1 MRGEIKYR
9 EALRRVFRVKEA
21 VATAH
26 PYFVAVLSYGNAFI
40 YNQGFLCYIYADEIR
55 VLNVHYAGKMEQ
67 VLNIR
72 TILRRVIPGFVADEA
87 SALVEVTLVHYSDG
101 ILAILVRI
109 EESGTQAWLVALDVT
124 EKRKYG
130 RVRLRRQLS
139 STRRLF
145 VRHNQQYLYYGTHSA
160 LGSHGHD
167 QWAIQCVDLSNGRNL
182 TSNPLILE
190 DFAGSDIGQTV
201 CFEIYQ
207 GQLYA
212 VTNQVNFDEDEEM
225 DWNWVSFYVWTCLSP
240 TSDLEQPRLKR
251 IWRRQHLEGPINDTW
266 TDISLRKDES
276 TGRLLILECRR
287 EWKGGKSDN
296 FRTYYIQP
304 LPLPSEETGE
314 GEAGDVEGLPSTA
327 PILSSSASGLRQP
340 LLVLLPPNDPLTM
353 TLDETEPPKKRIC
366 RYVHPEY
373 GWEDEASQRRD
384 FILAKTKY
392 RTYNLSASAFVDL
405 VIDPQQS
412 SPVVAIPRDRL
423 RIRISSRKR
432 KNPIDEKGEEATEK
446 GLLFPPLLESGKPI
460 EWSEERFASRGTSL
474 WPPDGAPQELVD
486 LLCPWK
492 KAAEVQAAADERTL
506 IYSVSNAEE
515 GQAIILISFDP
526 EIKLPGLKLLQT
538 SKTEAQE
545 TKVAVDAERPRARDE
560 RGKSR
565 AILLGAPS
573 PQSSAIQSLR
583 TEQALHMGINHGFWL
598 RRQIDK

>member
-1 MRGEIKYR
+1 M
-9 EALRRVFRVKEA
+9 KEA

-26 PYFVAVLSYGNAFI
+26 PYFVAVLSYGSAFI

-55 VLNVHYAGKMEQ
+55 ILNVHHAGEMEH

-72 TILRRVIPGFVADEA
+72 TILRRIIPGFVADEA

-101 ILAILVRI
+101 ILVILIRI

-124 EKRKYG
+124 EKRKHG

-145 VRHNQQYLYYGTHSA
+145 VRHNQQYLYYGTHSV

-167 QWAIQCVDLSNGRNL
+167 QWAVQCVDLRNGRNL
-182 TSNPLILE
+182 TSNPVILE
-190 DFAGSDIGQTV
+190 DFAGSDVGQTV

-225 DWNWVSFYVWTCLSP
+225 DQNWASFYVWTCLSP
-240 TSDLEQPRLKR
+240 TSDLERPRLRR
-251 IWRRQHLEGPINDTW
+251 IWRRQHIEGPINDTW
-266 TDISLRKDES
+266 TDISLREDES

-304 LPLPSEETGE
+304 LPLPSEVTDE
-314 GEAGDVEGLPSTA
+314 GDDYFEPEGLPSAA
-327 PILSSSASGLRQP
+327 PILSPSAPGPKPPSLM
-340 LLVLLPPNDPLTM
+340 LLPPNDSLTM
-353 TLDETEPPKKRIC
+353 TPDEAEPPPKRIC
-366 RYVHPEY
+366 RHVHPEY
-373 GWEDEASQRRD
+373 SREDEASQRKD

-405 VIDPQQS
+405 VIDPQH
-412 SPVVAIPRDRL
+412 SPQVATIPRDRL

-432 KNPIDEKGEEATEK
+432 KNPIDEEK
-446 GLLFPPLLESGKPI
+446 GLLFPPSFESGKPI
-460 EWSEERFASRGTSL
+460 ESSEERFASRGISL

-492 KAAEVQAAADERTL
+492 KAVEVQASADERTL

-515 GQAIILISFDP
+515 GQTIILISFDA
-526 EIKLPGLKLLQT
+526 EIGFPGLKHLQT
-538 SKTEAQE
+538 SETKAQE
-545 TKVAVDAERPRARDE
+545 TKVPVGVERPRTGDE

-565 AILLGAPS
+565 AILLGAP
-573 PQSSAIQSLR
+573 PQSSTTQSFR
-583 TEQALHMGINHGFWL
+583 TEPALHMGINHGFWL
-598 RRQIDK
+598 RRQYDK